1 MKKYEFTGETKT
13 VNSLLRT
20 VTYRRIRAKVA
31 FGIVEAGEVGGW
43 IEKEENLSDDGD
55 AWVFGSAEVSGD
67 AKVYDDAWV
76 SGNAKVSGNANVFGN
91 AKVYGDAWVFGSAE
105 VYGDAKVYDDAW
117 VSGNAKVSGN
127 AEVSGNAKVL
137 KTTNIFVIG
146 PAGSRNA
153 YTTFYRDKDN
163 EISVRCG
170 CFCGKLDKFLRKVS
184 EIHGA
189 NKYALVYQAS
199 VELAKMQIELKE

>member
-1 MKKYEFTGETKT
+1 M
-13 VNSLLRT
+13 S
-20 VTYRRIRAKVA
+20 
-31 FGIVEAGEVGGW
+31 
-43 IEKEENLSDDGD
+43 
-55 AWVFGSAEVSGD
+55 
-67 AKVYDDAWV
+67 VY
-76 SGNAKVSGNANVFGN
+76 AKVSGNA
-91 AKVYGDAWVFGSAE
+91 W
-105 VYGDAKVYDDAW
+105 
-117 VSGNAKVSGN
+117 
-127 AEVSGNAKVL
+127 VL

-184 EIHGA
+184 ETHGA

>member
-20 VTYRRIRAKVA
+20 ITYRRIRAKVA

-43 IEKEENLSDDGD
+43 IEKEENLSDDGN
-55 AWVFGSAEVSGD
+55 AWV
-67 AKVYDDAWV
+67 Y
-76 SGNAKVSGNANVFGN
+76 
-91 AKVYGDAWVFGSAE
+91 
-105 VYGDAKVYDDAW
+105 
-117 VSGNAKVSGN
+117 GN

-146 PAGSRNA
+146 PAGRRNA

-184 EIHGA
+184 ETHGA

>member
-20 VTYRRIRAKVA
+20 ITYRRIRAKVA
-31 FGIVEAGEVGGW
+31 FGMVEAGEVGGW
-43 IEKEENLSDDGD
+43 IEKEENLSDDG
-55 AWVFGSAEVSGD
+55 
-67 AKVYDDAWV
+67 
-76 SGNAKVSGNANVFGN
+76 
-91 AKVYGDAWVFGSAE
+91 
-105 VYGDAKVYDDAW
+105 DAW

-184 EIHGA
+184 ETHGA
-189 NKYALVYQAS
+189 NKYAMVYQAS
-199 VELAKMQIELKE
+199 VELAKMQIEIKE

>member
-20 VTYRRIRAKVA
+20 ITYRRVRAKVA

-43 IEKEENLSDDGD
+43 IEKEENLSDDDD
-55 AWVFGSAEVSGD
+55 AWVFGD
-67 AKVYDDAWV
+67 
-76 SGNAKVSGNANVFGN
+76 AKVSGNA
-91 AKVYGDAWVFGSAE
+91 KL
-105 VYGDAKVYDDAW
+105 
-117 VSGNAKVSGN
+117 SGN
-127 AEVSGNAKVL
+127 AEVSKIAH
-137 KTTNIFVIG
+137 IFVIG

-170 CFCGKLDKFLRKVS
+170 CFHGKLDRFLRKVS
-184 EIHGA
+184 ETHGA
-189 NKYALVYQAS
+189 DKYALVYQAS

>member
-1 MKKYEFTGETKT
+1 M
-13 VNSLLRT
+13 
-20 VTYRRIRAKVA
+20 
-31 FGIVEAGEVGGW
+31 
-43 IEKEENLSDDGD
+43 
-55 AWVFGSAEVSGD
+55 
-67 AKVYDDAWV
+67 
-76 SGNAKVSGNANVFGN
+76 FGN
-91 AKVYGDAWVFGSAE
+91 AK

>member
-55 AWVFGSAEVSGD
+55 AWVYDDALVSGSAEVSGN
-67 AKVYDDAWV
+67 AKVY
-76 SGNAKVSGNANVFGN
+76 GNANVFGN
-91 AKVYGDAWVFGSAE
+91 AK

-117 VSGNAKVSGN
+117 VSGNAKVSGS

>member
-55 AWVFGSAEVSGD
+55 AWVFGNAE
-67 AKVYDDAWV
+67 V
-76 SGNAKVSGNANVFGN
+76 SGNAKVYDNAWVS
-91 AKVYGDAWVFGSAE
+91 GDAWVF
-105 VYGDAKVYDDAW
+105 
-117 VSGNAKVSGN
+117 GN

-146 PAGSRNA
+146 PAGRRNA

-170 CFCGKLDKFLRKVS
+170 
-184 EIHGA
+184 
-189 NKYALVYQAS
+189 
-199 VELAKMQIELKE
+199 

>member
-55 AWVFGSAEVSGD
+55 AWVFGNAEVS
-67 AKVYDDAWV
+67 DD
-76 SGNAKVSGNANVFGN
+76 AKVSGN
-91 AKVYGDAWVFGSAE
+91 
-105 VYGDAKVYDDAW
+105 AKVYDDAW